1 MKETIYTIP
10 ISEAFH
16 EKDGCPFCRLYSEC
30 ETQSLDFA
38 LGGAMME
45 PHERTLS
52 NELGFCEKHY
62 NGLRSLSNRLS
73 LGLMTTTH
81 LDELLDTV
89 LSEDFITG
97 KAFINPRMNPQ
108 KYKEQLKKT
117 SSTCYVC
124 DHIENVM
131 KHYYTNT
138 VHMWKSDPEFR
149 ALFLEQEYFC
159 LPHLMRLVSAAEE
172 KLFGK
177 KAFQEFLSE
186 ALPIS
191 RRYVETLRD
200 DANAFCLSFDH
211 RNAGKP
217 LSPEARSAI
226 ERSSIFLNGT
236 ERNR

>member
-108 KYKEQLKKT
+108 KYKEQLNRSKT
-117 SSTCYVC
+117 KYVKSTDISKIMYRQLSKAGV
-124 DHIENVM
+124 INE
-131 KHYYTNT
+131 KI
-138 VHMWKSDPEFR
+138 SD
-149 ALFLEQEYFC
+149 
-159 LPHLMRLVSAAEE
+159 
-172 KLFGK
+172 
-177 KAFQEFLSE
+177 
-186 ALPIS
+186 
-191 RRYVETLRD
+191 
-200 DANAFCLSFDH
+200 
-211 RNAGKP
+211 
-217 LSPEARSAI
+217 
-226 ERSSIFLNGT
+226 
-236 ERNR
+236 